1 MMFPQP
7 RRPCSCADSL
17 YLGKLPERK
26 KNNTEL
32 SLKKNKCVHLSY
44 SEATFI
50 VKCHCFLLLIE
61 YVSVV
66 FFQPVLNISVD

>member
-17 YLGKLPERK
+17 YLGSYQKE

-32 SLKKNKCVHLSY
+32 SPEEEQRCVHLSY

-61 YVSVV
+61 
-66 FFQPVLNISVD
+66 